1 MVPARGG
8 VGGQPLIAAI
18 SGPVPRI
25 CITRF
30 IFAAAVHAQ
39 RAADFLRGL
48 QLASA

>member
-1 MVPARGG
+1 MASARGG
-8 VGGQPLIAAI
+8 VGGQPLIAI
-18 SGPVPRI
+18 GGPVPRI